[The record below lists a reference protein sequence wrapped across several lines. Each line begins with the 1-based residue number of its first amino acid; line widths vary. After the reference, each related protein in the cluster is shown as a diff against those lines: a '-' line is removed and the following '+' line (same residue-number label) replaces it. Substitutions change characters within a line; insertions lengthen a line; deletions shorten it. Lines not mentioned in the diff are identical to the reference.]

1 MASLL
6 LSRSKMEMEIVKQ
19 EKNLFL
25 EREEFVLNISNETS
39 PTFDEVKTELG
50 KDAELTVVK
59 KIHTGF
65 GKQKFVA
72 DVFVYNNAEVKA
84 KVETVPQKVRKKME
98 AEKKAAEEAAKK
110 AEEAKIVE
118 EAKAKEEAA
127 ATETKEVKEEVPVE
141 TESLKDDSGES
152 EIKVEEESDGD

>member
-39 PTFDEVKTELG
+39 PTFDEVKAEL
-50 KDAELTVVK
+50 KSDAELTVVK

-72 DVFVYNNAEVKA
+72 DVVVYDNAEVKA

-98 AEKKAAEEAAKK
+98 AEKKAAEEAVKK
-110 AEEAKIVE
+110 EEEARIAA
-118 EAKAKEEAA
+118 EAKAKEEA
-127 ATETKEVKEEVPVE
+127 EVAE
-141 TESLKDDSGES
+141 TEE
-152 EIKVEEESDGD
+152 KVEENVDEVKVEGESDGD